1 MDLNIT
7 SPVVM
12 QDNSLIKLVEE
23 IEERF
28 KRLGTIKMGT
38 TDNINVFFQDNN
50 NLYLEE
56 SNYQQ
61 PKKED

>member
-1 MDLNIT
+1 
-7 SPVVM
+7 M

-50 NLYLEE
+50 KPYLEE